1 MLPGGRYVKFT
12 PKLVIPKWVPRGC
25 LIRSFMSDAKG
36 SGNVNTGTLAGA
48 DAASMA
54 AVEKS
59 AGMLL
64 PGRSVGHISILCQ
77 TFNHIESTFRDP
89 GSNVGIVAPTLG
101 LPPAGP
107 GTLLP
112 VTSDCIIATY
122 FTPRPS
128 AIGTER
134 IPKVLN
140 TMPESRLPFL
150 HSTSRLLL
158 NFLSRYQY
166 MRCRNS
172 QPATLSATA
181 PLSAIGQKCW
191 ISRWNGRP
199 SRNTPRNTNR
209 K

>member
-1 MLPGGRYVKFT
+1 
-12 PKLVIPKWVPRGC
+12 
-25 LIRSFMSDAKG
+25 MSDAKG

-64 PGRSVGHISILCQ
+64 PGRSVGHISILSQ

-112 VTSDCIIATY
+112 VTSDCIIAAY

-128 AIGTER
+128 AIGGALNWSTQHF
-134 IPKVLN
+134 IMMQKDGVLKYGISN
-140 TMPESRLPFL
+140 ANQIHSR
-150 HSTSRLLL
+150 T
-158 NFLSRYQY
+158 
-166 MRCRNS
+166 
-172 QPATLSATA
+172 
-181 PLSAIGQKCW
+181 K
-191 ISRWNGRP
+191 
-199 SRNTPRNTNR
+199 SRNVGSLAAWGIPQINWTGI
-209 K
+209 